1 MENFGNTITH
11 CHCLCHVC
19 QVCSQDQA
27 LDVQGAQP
35 HDSGVQRREL
45 QSLNTTPGRHNSQKR
60 ARHKGGDLDVV
71 DLLILFILLVLTLL
85 MMVIL
90 TLLTMVILTL
100 LKLSVLTLLTM
111 VKLTLLI
118 MLISMLLILLIS
130 RLPQEILYF
139 CQRKS

>member
-1 MENFGNTITH
+1 M
-11 CHCLCHVC
+11 
-19 QVCSQDQA
+19 
-27 LDVQGAQP
+27 QGAQP

-71 DLLILFILLVLTLL
+71 DLLILLILLVLTLL

-111 VKLTLLI
+111 VILTLLI
-118 MLISMLLILLIS
+118 MLISTMLIS
-130 RLPQEILYF
+130 LISWLPQKILHF
-139 CQRKS
+139 SQRKS

>member
-1 MENFGNTITH
+1 M
-11 CHCLCHVC
+11 
-19 QVCSQDQA
+19 
-27 LDVQGAQP
+27 QGAQP

-71 DLLILFILLVLTLL
+71 DVVDIVLTLL

-111 VKLTLLI
+111 VILTLLI
-118 MLISMLLILLIS
+118 MLISTLLILLIS
-130 RLPQEILYF
+130 RLPQKILHI